1 MGKCWCL
8 LQNKTEATPGL
19 EDSLLFQEYLRK
31 PNRFSLVCF
40 QFCFVLENGVMP
52 FLHPPAEPRASPA
65 LRTPFHVLTSY
76 VPTVG
81 DYRRF
86 TRTIIQNKTKPSGLA
101 EKKKKKTIHFYL
113 CVILTIYSTPHY
125 SPDLLPDRHLC

>member
-8 LQNKTEATPGL
+8 LQNKTEATPRL

-101 EKKKKKTIHFYL
+101 EKKKKNSFLSVRHL
-113 CVILTIYSTPHY
+113 DNILY
-125 SPDLLPDRHLC
+125 SPLFPGPSA